1 MRLLVP
7 YLLSSPSSY
16 ATSSSSLRPAGDPAS
31 SEYNRRVLLKL
42 LLCIIMYH
50 DMCAAM

>member
-42 LLCIIMYH
+42 LCIIMYH